1 MMQSRRIG
9 ILGGMFDPIH
19 SGHLDVGAAAQ
30 RMLDLTQVLVLPS
43 NLPPHR
49 PQPVAS
55 SHHRFAM
62 AALAV
67 AGRPGWRAVDLE
79 LRGAERSYTS
89 DTLRHFHAS
98 GYRPSELFFI
108 AGADAFLEIATWKD
122 YPALFDLAH
131 FAVVARPG
139 VPVAELPA
147 QLPDLA
153 GRMEMVRLE
162 QAPSAHTSTGPVLS
176 EPLILRRFDRLRV
189 VPSPVEGRRVRDERE
204 SNGTLIFLIDAA
216 TADVSSTAIRQARH
230 EHRSIAGLVPPSV
243 EQHIEQH
250 DLYETPTPAA
260 DASTGSRSAK
270 AGRLH
275 GQD

>member
-1 MMQSRRIG
+1 MMPSRRIG

-30 RMLDLTQVLVLPS
+30 QTLDLTRVLVLPS

-89 DTLRHFHAS
+89 DTLRHFHAI

-108 AGADAFLEIATWKD
+108 TGADAFLEIATWKD

-147 QLPDLA
+147 RLPALA
-153 GRMEMVRLE
+153 GRMEMLRPE
-162 QAPSAHTSTGPVLS
+162 HAPSAQTSTGPVLS
-176 EPLILRRFDRLRV
+176 ERLILRRAQ
-189 VPSPVEGRRVRDERE
+189 DERE
-204 SNGTLIFLIDAA
+204 SNGTLIFLIEAA

-230 EHRSIAGLVPPSV
+230 EHRSIAGWVPPSV

-250 DLYETPTPAA
+250 GLYETPTPAD
-260 DASTGSRSAK
+260 DASTGSRGEE

>member
-1 MMQSRRIG
+1 MMPSRRIG

-19 SGHLDVGAAAQ
+19 SGHLDVGATAQ
-30 RMLDLTQVLVLPS
+30 RTLDLTRVLVLPS

-49 PQPVAS
+49 SQPVAS

-89 DTLRHFHAS
+89 DTLRRFHAS
-98 GYRPSELFFI
+98 GYRPPELFFI
-108 AGADAFLEIATWKD
+108 TGADAFLEIATWKD

-139 VPVAELPA
+139 APVADLPA
-147 QLPDLA
+147 QLPELA
-153 GRMEMVRLE
+153 GRMEMVR
-162 QAPSAHTSTGPVLS
+162 PILS
-176 EPLILRRFDRLRV
+176 EP
-189 VPSPVEGRRVRDERE
+189 
-204 SNGTLIFLIDAA
+204 NGTLIFLIDAA
-216 TADVSSTAIRQARH
+216 TADVSSTAIRQARR

-243 EQHIEQH
+243 QQHIEQH
-250 DLYETPTPAA
+250 DLYETPTPAD
-260 DASTGSRSAK
+260 DASTGSRGAK